1 MRLTPA
7 ELARKLAS
15 RQSTNMMLARAQL
28 LEKSRRSGSQG
39 PLSLP
44 ANLATRLQAARQQSV
59 ESILAQSSTTLL
71 ASQKV
76 RQAEAAAEQ
85 REEGPDHNIHSGSM
99 REAVLKDK
107 KEEAHSSP
115 HPQERDQPT
124 AGDSSSTS
132 TGKAGDEA
140 GKGKTVSSQVLK
152 EVSDQTG
159 KAASQSGSPGKA
171 VELRRSEVKAAKDA
185 PRQIDLSEIA
195 ATRTSLDHT
204 INMVVN
210 TCRELW
216 LQLEEERLTREHLQR
231 QLQLQGNVITTL
243 TAELLQIQDQQ
254 EAILQEVSDARASG
268 LWGTGELEL
277 GEEAAEEFMLSGH
290 ITPGRVHSSRSSHY
304 QPQGRHPQ
312 RSILRATR
320 TIHTPHQRQPPQSM
334 GRTHQANHVTLP
346 MPQRTPHSP
355 RPHQPSSRSHT
366 HAHAHAH
373 THPHNLQ
380 MHRPSPPPEAPLSPR
395 PDSASLNSYKA
406 SVSRQIRDAL
416 VSEQSVPGARERNS
430 SAMPHGYSNITQD
443 ALQKDMREQDD
454 PQAAVV
460 PANKESLHLMSGD
473 LAMDSTLPE
482 HQERMKQ

>member
-28 LEKSRRSGSQG
+28 LERSRRSGSQG

-44 ANLATRLQAARQQSV
+44 PNLASRLQAARQQSV
-59 ESILAQSSTTLL
+59 ESILAQSSNTLL

-76 RQAEAAAEQ
+76 RQVEAAAEQ
-85 REEGPDHNIHSGSM
+85 REEEPEHNIQSGSM
-99 REAVLKDK
+99 REVVPEDK
-107 KEEAHSSP
+107 KEAAQPSP

-124 AGDSSSTS
+124 AGDSSITS
-132 TGKAGDEA
+132 TGKAGDVA
-140 GKGKTVSSQVLK
+140 DKGKTANSQVLK
-152 EVSDQTG
+152 EVSDHTG

-171 VELRRSEVKAAKDA
+171 VELRRSDLKAAKDA
-185 PRQIDLSEIA
+185 PRQIDMSEIA

-254 EAILQEVSDARASG
+254 EAILREVSDARASG

-277 GEEAAEEFMLSGH
+277 GEEAAGDFMLSGH
-290 ITPGRVHSSRSSHY
+290 IAPGRVHASRSSHY
-304 QPQGRHPQ
+304 QLPGRHPQ

-320 TIHTPHQRQPPQSM
+320 TIHAPHQRQPPQSV
-334 GRTHQANHVTLP
+334 GRTHQTNHATLP
-346 MPQRTPHSP
+346 MPQRAPHSP
-355 RPHQPSSRSHT
+355 HPHQPSSRTHT
-366 HAHAHAH
+366 
-373 THPHNLQ
+373 HNLQ

-395 PDSASLNSYKA
+395 PESASLNSYKA
-406 SVSRQIRDAL
+406 SISRQIRDAL
-416 VSEQSVPGARERNS
+416 VSEQSVPGARERERNS
-430 SAMPHGYSNITQD
+430 SAMPLGYSNITQD

-454 PQAAVV
+454 PQAVVV
-460 PANKESLHLMSGD
+460 PANKENLHLVGGD